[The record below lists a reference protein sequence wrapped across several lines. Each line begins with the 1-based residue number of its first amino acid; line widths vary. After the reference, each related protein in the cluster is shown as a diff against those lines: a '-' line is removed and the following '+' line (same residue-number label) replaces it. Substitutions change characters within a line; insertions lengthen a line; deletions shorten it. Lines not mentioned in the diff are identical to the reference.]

1 MSDPSLYPR
10 AWALLESA
18 GQAALNAREPEKAI
32 EILTQA
38 CFGLLGDRER
48 HLQPGALKGQER
60 QFFVAGVFIV
70 TPDRQH
76 HMLVGNVG
84 FPPEQK
90 RLMVPIDG
98 GHPGHVYASGEKLIL
113 KNTDDH
119 GSFKQ
124 YLKSA
129 RMGSAVLSP
138 MIWQGQFLGQLFMA
152 AQARHTFD
160 DPDLEVLVAFSRL
173 ATAVWVALDGPAWTQ
188 AHAQPEDAFYVAR
201 EGLPSA

>member
-1 MSDPSLYPR
+1 
-10 AWALLESA
+10 
-18 GQAALNAREPEKAI
+18 
-32 EILTQA
+32 
-38 CFGLLGDRER
+38 
-48 HLQPGALKGQER
+48 
-60 QFFVAGVFIV
+60 
-70 TPDRQH
+70 
-76 HMLVGNVG
+76 
-84 FPPEQK
+84 
-90 RLMVPIDG
+90 MVPIDG

-173 ATAVWVALDGPAWTQ
+173 ATAVWVALNGPAWTQ
-188 AHAQPEDAFYVAR
+188 AHAQPKDAFYVAR
-201 EGLPSA
+201 EGLRSA